1 MTLQRDEWKNQCA
14 MIKVTLRDVEA
25 KCNHLANRVSELEQ
39 SNMAQHSA
47 LQDLLQETTVKLHV
61 ALEDKD
67 AVKRDHSALVE
78 ASEAKDTLARSV
90 SV

>member
-47 LQDLLQETTVKLHV
+47 LQETTVKLHV

-78 ASEAKDTLARSV
+78 ASEAKDTLRASV

>member
-1 MTLQRDEWKNQCA
+1 MTLQRDEWKNKCA

-25 KCNHLANRVSELEQ
+25 NCNHLVNRGSELEQ

-47 LQDLLQETTVKLHV
+47 LQEATKKLHV

-67 AVKRDHSALVE
+67 AVKRDYSALVE
-78 ASEAKDTLARSV
+78 ASEAKDTP
-90 SV
+90 